1 MGVILTGMG
10 YDGAKG
16 ILSMRRK
23 GAITLGQDEKTS
35 VVYGMPKTAYEIGG
49 VEKQLPLMAI
59 PQIMI
64 QQLKKS

>member
-1 MGVILTGMG
+1 M
-10 YDGAKG
+10 
-16 ILSMRRK
+16 SMRRK